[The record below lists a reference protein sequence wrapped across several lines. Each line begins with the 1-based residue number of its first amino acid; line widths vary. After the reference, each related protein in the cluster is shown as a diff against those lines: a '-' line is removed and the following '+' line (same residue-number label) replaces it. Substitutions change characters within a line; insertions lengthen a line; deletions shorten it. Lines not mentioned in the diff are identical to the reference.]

1 MRRPKIIYI
10 GGTPMTG
17 KTTIARILSCRL
29 QYECISTDDIGA
41 AITAVT
47 DGELYPRFHYMSGH
61 DHRDYYTR
69 TGMNTQ
75 IRDINAYHAALWPA
89 LRVLINNHA
98 TWGNPLVIEG
108 WALRPAYMAGLR
120 GDVAGLF
127 LLADDALIEQ
137 RALDSPFTDGAADR
151 ALMVRRYVERSRR
164 YTSEIRSEITRLGLS
179 AITVTHMLKPKDIAE
194 ECMRVLGCEG

>member
-1 MRRPKIIYI
+1 
-10 GGTPMTG
+10 
-17 KTTIARILSCRL
+17 
-29 QYECISTDDIGA
+29 
-41 AITAVT
+41 
-47 DGELYPRFHYMSGH
+47 MSGH

-108 WALRPAYMAGLR
+108 WALRPGYMAGLR